1 MVRNIQEFPF
11 VAYLE
16 RAGGYPLLLS
26 DMLPGIDLAI
36 FRRAPAA
43 HSFTDDELRQVALQV
58 IEEAV
63 EDEGR
68 PGVWI
73 KEMMG
78 ATLFSWRAVHRPA
91 VLAALGIREL
101 ISKSH

>member
-16 RAGGYPLLLS
+16 RAGDHPLLLS

-36 FRRAPAA
+36 FRRSSAS
-43 HSFTDDELRQVALQV
+43 HSYTDDELRQMALQV

-63 EDEGR
+63 EDEGK

-73 KEMMG
+73 KEMKG
-78 ATLFSWRAVHRPA
+78 ATLFSWHAVHRPA
-91 VLAALGIREL
+91 ILATLGIREL
-101 ISKSH
+101 ISESH